1 MQTVYCEK
9 SLYFQKKEIL
19 SKCLTLLSDS
29 VQAGTIA
36 ISETRVS
43 DSNLDLRI
51 LSLVETFF

>member
-9 SLYFQKKEIL
+9 SLFYQKKKVL
-19 SKCLTLLSDS
+19 SKFLTLLSDS